1 MQESGVGEERRGS
14 QAWTPGQ
21 TMPGMSLVGSWESD
35 VFTTAGDV
43 GGTARAHWAEGRKWT
58 RALPLHYGF

>member
-1 MQESGVGEERRGS
+1 MHARERSWEAGGAVRPGR
-14 QAWTPGQ
+14 TPGQ

-43 GGTARAHWAEGRKWT
+43 GGTARAH
-58 RALPLHYGF
+58 